1 MAKKTIRKKNAL
13 SKPFEPL
20 STVGDFA
27 FPQMSPGSP
36 KAKQRTKAVRTV
48 RKGKGG
54 RRK

>member
-20 STVGDFA
+20 ASVGDFF
-27 FPQMSPGSP
+27 FPQMSPGAP
-36 KAKQRTKAVRTV
+36 KAQQRTKAV